1 MALIK
6 TKGLVI
12 KEQAFKE
19 QDKILTIFTQDEGK
33 IQCIARGVRRQKSGL
48 LASTQIFAY
57 SEFVYYP
64 GKTFGSINQAN
75 LIDSFYPLRNDLTKM
90 ALASYLLDLINNSF
104 DFYQKDP
111 VILKLLLYV
120 LYYMAN
126 GKAKSDLAL
135 VAAFQ
140 MKLIS
145 VMGYRP
151 RLENCTSCESQTDL
165 NYFSIENYGVVC
177 KNCYNTSGYAYKITG
192 SMYKAFIDF
201 LKLPMKEIK
210 DRDYKVEDMMKIND
224 ILDHYIGYCIGKT
237 SKAYAF
243 YKSMLNP
250 LV

>member
-48 LASTQIFAY
+48 LASTQVFAY

-90 ALASYLLDLINNSF
+90 ALASYLLDLINNAY

-120 LYYMAN
+120 LYYIAN
-126 GKAKSDLAL
+126 GKAKSDTAM
-135 VAAFQ
+135 VGAFQ

-145 VMGYRP
+145 VLGYRP
-151 RLENCTSCESQTDL
+151 RLESCMTCQSKTEL
-165 NYFSIENYGVVC
+165 NYFSIDDYGLVC
-177 KNCYNTSGYAYKITG
+177 KNCYNTTGYAYKITKPI
-192 SMYKAFIDF
+192 YNAFIDF

-210 DRDYKVEDMMKIND
+210 DRDYNIEDMMKLND
-224 ILDHYIGYCIGKT
+224 ILEHYIGHCMGKT
-237 SKAYAF
+237 SKAYTF
-243 YKSMLNP
+243 YKSLINP
-250 LV
+250 LQ